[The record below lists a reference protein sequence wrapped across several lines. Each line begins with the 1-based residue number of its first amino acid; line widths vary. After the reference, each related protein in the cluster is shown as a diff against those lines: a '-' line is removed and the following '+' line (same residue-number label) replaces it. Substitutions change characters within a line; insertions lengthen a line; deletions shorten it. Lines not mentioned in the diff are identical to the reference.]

1 MRAREWMNVP
11 TRRRAAGS
19 WRCRATAFAG
29 VAALLV
35 SASRG
40 AIASAEMTTERTAK
54 WQAALQQYVQ
64 DPASHRHDVLR
75 LGKQDADELPPMYR
89 LALADAHMRSGHLRT
104 AARMFGDIAAEEP
117 GEPWQGFA
125 AAGGGWASLMRGD
138 RERARSFFED
148 ASAAAGATGVLGD
161 FMVGMLDARSGDTSS
176 ALDRFAKITD
186 DPDASG
192 DMRAAAAM
200 GQGYASLW
208 AGDDP
213 GAEEAFARAATDDPS
228 DRLGDDARYG
238 DAFARWHHG
247 DRDGAASALREIL
260 AIESPRPVEHDR
272 GTLVDLSPQKLTRA
286 SARRYRRLPLRAP
299 AEQVLNLLDPTRG
312 RGACRAPP
320 DRRRRAGAADR
331 HRGCGRRRAVGDG
344 RARCGSVWPTR
355 VRRPRHAAVCIDR
368 TRCTRRRGTVSL
380 ARRSPP
386 PRPAV
391 ARRARR
397 RPPAERSALVTAA
410 SMRRARE
417 LRLAVA
423 TGAVGGILLGCRKA
437 S

>member
-299 AEQVLNLLDPTRG
+299 AEQVLNLLDRDARSAARVALRRIDAGEP
-312 RGACRAPP
+312 AP
-320 DRRRRAGAADR
+320 RIATAAADGDAPSATAAR
-331 HRGCGRRRAVGDG
+331 DADRSGLRASAGPGTQPFASIARAARGDAARFPWLAALLLLVLLSLGARAVVRQLSG
-344 RARCGSVWPTR
+344 ARS
-355 VRRPRHAAVCIDR
+355 
-368 TRCTRRRGTVSL
+368 
-380 ARRSPP
+380 
-386 PRPAV
+386 
-391 ARRARR
+391 
-397 RPPAERSALVTAA
+397 
-410 SMRRARE
+410 
-417 LRLAVA
+417 
-423 TGAVGGILLGCRKA
+423 
-437 S
+437 